1 MMKLELKLAFKNL
14 FGARLRTLLNV
25 LVLSFSFVIIIFLN
39 SIMDGWD
46 QQAQKDS
53 IEWEFGNGH
62 LINEKFDPL
71 DPYTILDGHGK
82 IPKGIIGM
90 TPILDRQASIYPQGR
105 MISVILKGISSGQ
118 TILKLPTEIIKE
130 SKEEFPVIIGKRLAE
145 SSKLK
150 KGDQV
155 QIRWRDSNGTY
166 DANMLSIVDV
176 FDSNV
181 PNIDNGKIW
190 IDINKLWEMTNLKN
204 EASYFIV
211 NNKFENPELPSW
223 NFKSQFALLKSLK
236 DLINQKKTSQSI
248 VYGLLLAIALLA
260 IFDTQI
266 LSIFRRQKEIGTYIA
281 LGMTRMRV
289 VSLFTIE
296 GSVYSILA
304 LIVGSIYG
312 VPFFIYMSKVG
323 FPIPPADQ
331 KMGIALADVIYPVYG
346 IRLVLIT
353 ILTVIICA
361 TIVSYLPARK
371 IAKLNPV
378 LALKGKKQ

>member
-1 MMKLELKLAFKNL
+1 MKLELNLALKNL

-62 LINEKFDPL
+62 LINENFDPL
-71 DPYTILDGHGK
+71 DPYTILDGHGQ
-82 IPKGIIGM
+82 IPEKSIGL

-105 MISVILKGISSGQ
+105 MISIVLKGISSAQ
-118 TILKLPTEIIKE
+118 TILKLPTKILKE

-145 SSKLK
+145 SAKLN
-150 KGDQV
+150 KGDHVQV
-155 QIRWRDSNGTY
+155 RWRDDKGTY
-166 DANMLSIVDV
+166 DANTLSIVEV

-190 IDINKLWEMTNLKN
+190 IDIDKLWEMTNLDN

-211 NNKFENPELPSW
+211 DNQFKNPELTSW

-289 VSLFTIE
+289 VRLFTIE

-346 IRLVLIT
+346 IKLVLIT

>member
-1 MMKLELKLAFKNL
+1 MKLELNLALKNL

-62 LINEKFDPL
+62 LINENFDPL
-71 DPYTILDGHGK
+71 DPYTILDGHGQ
-82 IPKGIIGM
+82 IPEKSIGL

-105 MISVILKGISSGQ
+105 MISIVLKGISSAQ
-118 TILKLPTEIIKE
+118 TILKLPTKILKE

-145 SSKLK
+145 SAKLN
-150 KGDQV
+150 KGDHVQV
-155 QIRWRDSNGTY
+155 RWRDDKGTY
-166 DANMLSIVDV
+166 DANTLSIVEV

-190 IDINKLWEMTNLKN
+190 IDIDKLWEMTNLDN

-211 NNKFENPELPSW
+211 DNQFKKPELTSW

-289 VSLFTIE
+289 VRLFTIE

-312 VPFFIYMSKVG
+312 VPFFIYMSKAG

-346 IRLVLIT
+346 IKLVLIT

>member
-1 MMKLELKLAFKNL
+1 MELELKLAFKNL

-25 LVLSFSFVIIIFLN
+25 LVLSFSFVIIILLN

-53 IEWEFGNGH
+53 IEWDFGNGH

-82 IPKGIIGM
+82 IPEETIGL
-90 TPILDRQASIYPQGR
+90 TPILERQASIYPQGR
-105 MISVILKGISSGQ
+105 IMSVVLKGISSKQ
-118 TILKLPTEIIKE
+118 TILKLPTNILKE
-130 SKEEFPVIIGKRLAE
+130 SKEQFPVIIGKRFAE
-145 SSKLK
+145 ACKLH
-150 KGDQV
+150 KGDHVQV
-155 QIRWRDSNGTY
+155 RWRDSKGTY
-166 DANMLSIVDV
+166 DANMLSIVEI

-190 IDINKLWEMTNLKN
+190 IDIKKLWGMTSLEN

-211 NNKFENPELPSW
+211 ENKFKNPELPKW
-223 NFKSQFALLKSLK
+223 NFVSQYSLLKSLK
-236 DLINQKKTSQSI
+236 GLINQKKTGQSVI
-248 VYGLLLAIALLA
+248 YGLLLAIALLA

-266 LSIFRRQKEIGTYIA
+266 LSIYRRQKEIGTYIA
-281 LGMTRMRV
+281 LGMTRLRV
-289 VSLFTIE
+289 VRLFTIE

-304 LIVGSIYG
+304 LVVGSIYG
-312 VPFFIYMSKVG
+312 VPFFIYMSKAG

-346 IRLVLIT
+346 LKLILMT
-353 ILTVIICA
+353 VLTVIISA

>member
-1 MMKLELKLAFKNL
+1 MKLEFQLAFKNL

-53 IEWEFGNGH
+53 IEWEFGEGH
-62 LINEKFDPL
+62 LIYEKYDPL
-71 DPYTILDGHGK
+71 DPYTILEGHSK
-82 IPKGIIGM
+82 IPLNLNGL
-90 TPILDRQASIYPQGR
+90 TPILDHQAFIYPQGR
-105 MISVILKGISSGQ
+105 MMSVVLKGIDNRQSVLKIPTQ
-118 TILKLPTEIIKE
+118 ILKQSKE
-130 SKEEFPVIIGKRLAE
+130 SFPVIIGKRLAE
-145 SSKLK
+145 SAKLN
-150 KGDQV
+150 KGDKV
-155 QIRWRDSNGTY
+155 QLRWRDAKGTY
-166 DANMLSIVDV
+166 DANTIIIVDI

-190 IDINKLWEMTNLKN
+190 IDINKLWQITGLENQ
-204 EASYFIV
+204 ASYFIV
-211 NNKFENPELPSW
+211 KDDFNKAAFPYW
-223 NFKSQFALLKSLK
+223 KFKSKESLLKNLK
-236 DLINQKKTSQSI
+236 ELIDQKKAGQSFI
-248 VYGLLLAIALLA
+248 YGLLLAIALLA

-281 LGMTRMRV
+281 LGMTRLKV
-289 VSLFTIE
+289 VRLFTVE

-304 LIVGSIYG
+304 LLVGSIYG
-312 VPFFIYMSKVG
+312 VPFFIYMAKAG

-346 IRLVLIT
+346 LKLIFST
-353 ILTVIICA
+353 ILTVIISA
-361 TIVSYLPARK
+361 TFVSYLPARK

>member
-1 MMKLELKLAFKNL
+1 
-14 FGARLRTLLNV
+14 
-25 LVLSFSFVIIIFLN
+25 
-39 SIMDGWD
+39 MDGWD

-62 LINEKFDPL
+62 LINENFDPL
-71 DPYTILDGHGK
+71 DPYTILDGHGQ
-82 IPKGIIGM
+82 IPEKSIGL

-105 MISVILKGISSGQ
+105 MISIVLKGISSAQ
-118 TILKLPTEIIKE
+118 TILKLPTKILKE

-145 SSKLK
+145 SAKLN
-150 KGDQV
+150 KGDHVQV
-155 QIRWRDSNGTY
+155 RWRDDKGTY
-166 DANMLSIVDV
+166 DANTLSIVEV

-190 IDINKLWEMTNLKN
+190 IDIDKLWEMTNLDN

-211 NNKFENPELPSW
+211 DNQFKNPELTSW

-289 VSLFTIE
+289 VRLFTIE

>member
-1 MMKLELKLAFKNL
+1 MKLELKLAFKNL

-62 LINEKFDPL
+62 LINKKFDPL
-71 DPYTILDGHGK
+71 DPYTILDGHGR
-82 IPKGIIGM
+82 IPKGTIGT
-90 TPILDRQASIYPQGR
+90 TPVLDRQATIYPQGR
-105 MISVILKGISSGQ
+105 MINIVLKGISSEQ
-118 TILKLPTEIIKE
+118 TILKLPTKIFKE
-130 SKEEFPVIIGKRLAE
+130 SEEEFPVIIGKRLAE
-145 SSKLK
+145 SSKLN
-150 KGDQV
+150 KGDRV
-155 QIRWRDSNGTY
+155 QIRWRDSKGTY
-166 DANMLSIVDV
+166 DANILTIVEV

-190 IDINKLWEMTNLKN
+190 IDIEKLWEMTNLEN

-211 NNKFENPELPSW
+211 DDKFINPELPSW

-236 DLINQKKTSQSI
+236 DLINQKKTAQSV

-281 LGMTRMRV
+281 LGMTRLRV
-289 VSLFTIE
+289 VRLFTIE

-304 LIVGSIYG
+304 LIVGCIYG
-312 VPFFIYMSKVG
+312 IPFFVFMSKTG
-323 FPIPPADQ
+323 FPIPPADR

-346 IRLVLIT
+346 VKL
-353 ILTVIICA
+353 ILTTIVAVFITA

>member
-1 MMKLELKLAFKNL
+1 MELELKLAFKNL

-25 LVLSFSFVIIIFLN
+25 LVLSFSFVIIILLN

-53 IEWEFGNGH
+53 IEWDFGNGH

-82 IPKGIIGM
+82 IPEETIGL
-90 TPILDRQASIYPQGR
+90 TPILERQASIYPQGR
-105 MISVILKGISSGQ
+105 IMSVVLKGISSEQ
-118 TILKLPTEIIKE
+118 TILKLPTNILKE

-145 SSKLK
+145 ACKLH
-150 KGDQV
+150 KGDHVQV
-155 QIRWRDSNGTY
+155 RWRDSKGTY
-166 DANMLSIVDV
+166 DANMLSIVEI

-190 IDINKLWEMTNLKN
+190 IDIKKLWGMTSLEN

-211 NNKFENPELPSW
+211 ENKFKNPELPKW
-223 NFKSQFALLKSLK
+223 NFKSQYSLLKSLK
-236 DLINQKKTSQSI
+236 GLINQKKTGQSVI
-248 VYGLLLAIALLA
+248 YGLLLAIALLA

-266 LSIFRRQKEIGTYIA
+266 LSIYRRQKEIGTYIA
-281 LGMTRMRV
+281 LGMTRLRV
-289 VSLFTIE
+289 VRLFTIE

-304 LIVGSIYG
+304 LVVGSIYG
-312 VPFFIYMSKVG
+312 VPFFIYMSKAG

-346 IRLVLIT
+346 LKLILMT
-353 ILTVIICA
+353 VLTVIISA

>member
-1 MMKLELKLAFKNL
+1 MKLELNLALKNL

-62 LINEKFDPL
+62 LINENFDPL

-82 IPKGIIGM
+82 IPEKSVGLI
-90 TPILDRQASIYPQGR
+90 PILDRQASIYPQGR
-105 MISVILKGISSGQ
+105 MISIILKGINAEQ
-118 TILKLPTEIIKE
+118 TILKLPTKILKE

-145 SSKLK
+145 SAKLN
-150 KGDQV
+150 KGDHVQV
-155 QIRWRDSNGTY
+155 RWRDDKGTY
-166 DANMLSIVDV
+166 DANTLSIVEV

-190 IDINKLWEMTNLKN
+190 IDIDKLWEMTNLDN

-211 NNKFENPELPSW
+211 DNQFKKPELTSW

-289 VSLFTIE
+289 VRLFTIE

>member
-1 MMKLELKLAFKNL
+1 MKLELNLALKNL

-62 LINEKFDPL
+62 LINENFDPL
-71 DPYTILDGHGK
+71 DPYTILDGHGQ
-82 IPKGIIGM
+82 IPEKSIGL

-105 MISVILKGISSGQ
+105 MISIVLKGISSAQ
-118 TILKLPTEIIKE
+118 TILKLPTKILKE

-145 SSKLK
+145 SAKLN
-150 KGDQV
+150 KGDHVQV
-155 QIRWRDSNGTY
+155 RWRDDKGTY
-166 DANMLSIVDV
+166 DANTLSIVEV

-190 IDINKLWEMTNLKN
+190 IDIDKLWEMTNLDN

-211 NNKFENPELPSW
+211 DNQFKKPELTSW
-223 NFKSQFALLKSLK
+223 NFKSQYALLKSLK

-289 VSLFTIE
+289 VRLFTIE

>member
-1 MMKLELKLAFKNL
+1 MKLELNLALKNL

-62 LINEKFDPL
+62 LINENFDPL
-71 DPYTILDGHGK
+71 DPYTILDGHGQ
-82 IPKGIIGM
+82 IPEKSIGL

-105 MISVILKGISSGQ
+105 MISIVLKGISSAQ
-118 TILKLPTEIIKE
+118 TILKLPTKILKE

-145 SSKLK
+145 SAKLN
-150 KGDQV
+150 KGDHVQV
-155 QIRWRDSNGTY
+155 RWRDDKGTY
-166 DANMLSIVDV
+166 DANTLSIVEV

-190 IDINKLWEMTNLKN
+190 IDIDKLWEMTNLDN

-211 NNKFENPELPSW
+211 DNQFKNPELTSW

-289 VSLFTIE
+289 VRLFTIE

-346 IRLVLIT
+346 IKLVLIT

-361 TIVSYLPARK
+361 TFVSYLPARK

>member
-1 MMKLELKLAFKNL
+1 MKLELNLALKNL

-62 LINEKFDPL
+62 LINENFDPL
-71 DPYTILDGHGK
+71 DPYTILDGHGQ
-82 IPKGIIGM
+82 IPEKSIGL

-105 MISVILKGISSGQ
+105 MISIVLKGISSAQ
-118 TILKLPTEIIKE
+118 TILKLPTKILKE

-145 SSKLK
+145 SAKLN
-150 KGDQV
+150 KGDHVQV
-155 QIRWRDSNGTY
+155 RWRDDKGTY
-166 DANMLSIVDV
+166 DANTLSIVEV

-190 IDINKLWEMTNLKN
+190 IDIDKLWEMTNLDN

-211 NNKFENPELPSW
+211 DNQFKKPELTSW

-289 VSLFTIE
+289 VRLFTIE

-346 IRLVLIT
+346 IKLVLIT

-361 TIVSYLPARK
+361 TFVSYLPARK

>member
-1 MMKLELKLAFKNL
+1 MELELKLAFKNL

-25 LVLSFSFVIIIFLN
+25 LVLSFSFVIIILLN

-53 IEWEFGNGH
+53 IEWDFGNGH

-82 IPKGIIGM
+82 IPEETIGL
-90 TPILDRQASIYPQGR
+90 TPILERQASIYPQGR
-105 MISVILKGISSGQ
+105 IMSVVLKGISSEQ
-118 TILKLPTEIIKE
+118 TILKLPTNILKE

-145 SSKLK
+145 ACKLH
-150 KGDQV
+150 KGDYVQV
-155 QIRWRDSNGTY
+155 RWRDSKGTY
-166 DANMLSIVDV
+166 DANMLSIVEI

-190 IDINKLWEMTNLKN
+190 IDIKKLWGMTSLEN

-211 NNKFENPELPSW
+211 ENKFKNPELPKW
-223 NFKSQFALLKSLK
+223 NFKSQYSLLKSLK
-236 DLINQKKTSQSI
+236 DLINQKKTGQSVI
-248 VYGLLLAIALLA
+248 YGLLLAIALLA

-266 LSIFRRQKEIGTYIA
+266 LSIYRRQKEIGTYIA
-281 LGMTRMRV
+281 LGMTRLRV
-289 VSLFTIE
+289 VRLFTIE

-304 LIVGSIYG
+304 LVVGSIYG
-312 VPFFIYMSKVG
+312 VPFFIYMSKAG

-346 IRLVLIT
+346 LKLILMT
-353 ILTVIICA
+353 VLTVIISA

>member
-1 MMKLELKLAFKNL
+1 MKLELNLALKNL

-53 IEWEFGNGH
+53 IEWELGNGH
-62 LINEKFDPL
+62 LINENFDPL

-82 IPKGIIGM
+82 IPKKSIGL

-105 MISVILKGISSGQ
+105 MINIVLKGISSKQ
-118 TILKLPTEIIKE
+118 TILKLPTKILKE

-145 SSKLK
+145 SAKLN
-150 KGDQV
+150 KGDRVQV
-155 QIRWRDSNGTY
+155 RWRDNNGTY
-166 DANMLSIVDV
+166 DANTLSIVEV

-190 IDINKLWEMTNLKN
+190 IDINKLWEMTNLNN

-211 NNKFENPELPSW
+211 DDQFQNPELSSW

-236 DLINQKKTSQSI
+236 NLINQKKTSQSI

-281 LGMTRMRV
+281 LGMTRLRV
-289 VSLFTIE
+289 VRLFTIE

-312 VPFFIYMSKVG
+312 VPFFIYMSKAG

-346 IRLVLIT
+346 IKLVLIT

>member
-1 MMKLELKLAFKNL
+1 MELELKLAFKNL

-25 LVLSFSFVIIIFLN
+25 LVLSFSFVIIILLN

-53 IEWEFGNGH
+53 IEWDFGNGH

-82 IPKGIIGM
+82 IPEETIGL
-90 TPILDRQASIYPQGR
+90 TPILERQASIYPQGR
-105 MISVILKGISSGQ
+105 IMSVVLKGISSKQ
-118 TILKLPTEIIKE
+118 TILKLPTNILKE

-145 SSKLK
+145 ACKLH
-150 KGDQV
+150 KGDYVQV
-155 QIRWRDSNGTY
+155 RWRDSKGTY
-166 DANMLSIVDV
+166 DANMLSIVEI

-190 IDINKLWEMTNLKN
+190 IDIKKLWGMTSLEN

-211 NNKFENPELPSW
+211 ENKFKNPELPKW
-223 NFKSQFALLKSLK
+223 NFVSQYSLLKSLK
-236 DLINQKKTSQSI
+236 GLINQKKTGQSVI
-248 VYGLLLAIALLA
+248 YGLLLAIALLA

-266 LSIFRRQKEIGTYIA
+266 LSIYRRQKEIGTYIA
-281 LGMTRMRV
+281 LGMTRLRV
-289 VSLFTIE
+289 VRLFTIE

-304 LIVGSIYG
+304 LVVGSIYG
-312 VPFFIYMSKVG
+312 VPFFIYMSKAG

-346 IRLVLIT
+346 LKLILMT
-353 ILTVIICA
+353 VLTVIISA

>member
-1 MMKLELKLAFKNL
+1 MKLELNLALKNL

-82 IPKGIIGM
+82 IPEENVGL
-90 TPILDRQASIYPQGR
+90 TPILERQASIYPQGR
-105 MISVILKGISSGQ
+105 MISIILKGISSEQ
-118 TILKLPTEIIKE
+118 EILKLPTKILKE

-145 SSKLK
+145 SAKLN
-150 KGDQV
+150 KGDRVQV
-155 QIRWRDSNGTY
+155 RWRDSKGTY
-166 DANMLSIVDV
+166 DANTLSITEV

-190 IDINKLWEMTNLKN
+190 IDINKLWEMTNLEN

-211 NNKFENPELPSW
+211 DDQFKNPELSSW

-236 DLINQKKTSQSI
+236 DLINQKKTGQSI

-281 LGMTRMRV
+281 LGMTRLRV
-289 VSLFTIE
+289 VRLFTIE

-304 LIVGSIYG
+304 LIIGSIYG
-312 VPFFIYMSKVG
+312 VPFFIYMSEAG

-346 IRLVLIT
+346 VKLVLMT
-353 ILTVIICA
+353 ILTVIISA
-361 TIVSYLPARK
+361 TIVSYFPARK